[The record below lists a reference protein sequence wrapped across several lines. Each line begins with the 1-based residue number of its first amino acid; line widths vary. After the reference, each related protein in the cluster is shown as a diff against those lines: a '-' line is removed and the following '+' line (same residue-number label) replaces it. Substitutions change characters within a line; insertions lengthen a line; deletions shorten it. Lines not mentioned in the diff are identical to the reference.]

1 MAGKKILIIEDEKD
15 ICDLMAFHLK
25 KEGFSVEQLFDGET
39 AWRRLQK
46 NHPDLIVLDLMLPG
60 MNGLELCRLI
70 REQKQTTSI
79 PIIMVTAKSEDVDKV
94 IGLELG
100 ADDYITKP
108 FNPRELVARVRA
120 VLRRTRTDMGDTK
133 KIFTDGDLTIDY
145 EAYTVYRNNKPLS
158 LSSTELKLLF
168 FLTTHP
174 NRVYS
179 RDQLLDAIWGDE
191 TFVEPRTVDV
201 HISRLRAAIEED
213 KDNPKRIQTVRG
225 IGYKYVLANGTHPPA

>member
-1 MAGKKILIIEDEKD
+1 MAGKKILIIEDERD
-15 ICDLMAFHLK
+15 ICELIAFHLK
-25 KEGFSVEQLFDGET
+25 KEGFSVEQINDGEN

-46 NHPDLIVLDLMLPG
+46 TPPDLVVLDLMLPG
-60 MNGLELCRLI
+60 MSGLELCRLI
-70 REQKQTTSI
+70 REQKQTNHL
-79 PIIMVTAKSEDVDKV
+79 PVIMVTAKSEDTDKV

-120 VLRRTRTDMGDTK
+120 VLRRSRAIASESK
-133 KIFTDGDLTIDY
+133 KFFIDGDLMVDY
-145 EAYTVYRNNKPLS
+145 EAYTVYKDKKPLT

-168 FLTTHP
+168 FLTQHP

-179 RDQLLDAIWGDE
+179 RDQLLDAVWGDD

-201 HISRLRAAIEED
+201 HISRLRTAIEED
-213 KDNPKRIQTVRG
+213 KDNPRRIQTVRG
-225 IGYKYVLANGTHPPA
+225 VGYKYVLANDEK